1 MCFITRD
8 FSQNPFMLLLQGK
21 WLQNKDK
28 PTPFYERP
36 YSKDTEV
43 MQLFCLFVG
52 NILSLLY
59 NPKGPGA
66 FLSAQT
72 TLRQLLKNKWTLVFL
87 DLQAVIV
94 KCDLMFSLKGIEWM
108 CNMKIKT
115 ATKITGEQRRQTS
128 RHVDIR

>member
-1 MCFITRD
+1 MWLIIRD
-8 FSQNPFMLLLQGK
+8 FSQNPIILLLQGK

-28 PTPFYERP
+28 PTPFYKKP
-36 YSKDTEV
+36 YSRDTEV
-43 MQLFCLFVG
+43 MLLFCFFVG

-59 NPKGPGA
+59 NPTGPGA

-94 KCDLMFSLKGIEWM
+94 KCVLMFSLKGIEWM
-108 CNMKIKT
+108 CNM
-115 ATKITGEQRRQTS
+115 
-128 RHVDIR
+128 